1 MRFFKVAMGV
11 LALAV
16 VSQSQAITI
25 LSTFVS
31 NGNAL
36 PVGGNAGPAG
46 SLAGGGTLT
55 SVFEAAADYWETL
68 IGDDFTVHITYGW
81 QTLGGGTLGLHNL
94 LTQGGSPNREL
105 TGQIRFD
112 NTGGSPWFADSTP
125 LDNSEYS
132 TYNEAS
138 ANFGGGVM
146 NTGRNYTDATGNAAG
161 RFDLFSVALHEIG
174 HALGLSS
181 ANTAFQA
188 GNGDLDIDV
197 TAPRLFPGS
206 SLPTVSG
213 AHLNIGTA
221 LMFPFVSAGERNL
234 PSDADII
241 ANMEISQFTQFGAPV
256 PEPASMAA
264 LGLGALALIR
274 RKKAKK

>member
-1 MRFFKVAMGV
+1 MRFYKVAVGV
-11 LALAV
+11 VAFAA

-46 SLAGGGTLT
+46 SLVGGGSLT

-81 QTLGGGTLGLHNL
+81 QALGGGTLGLHNL
-94 LTQGGSPNREL
+94 LTQGGAPNREL

-112 NTGGSPWFADSTP
+112 NTGGSPWFADANP
-125 LDNSEYS
+125 LDNSEYN
-132 TYNEAS
+132 TYNES
-138 ANFGGGVM
+138 FSNLGGGSM
-146 NTGRNYTDATGNAAG
+146 NVGRNFTDATGNAAG

-174 HALGLSS
+174 HSLGLSS

-188 GNGDLDIDV
+188 GNGDLDVDV
-197 TAPRLFPGS
+197 TSPRLFAGS
-206 SLPTVSG
+206 SIPTVNG
-213 AHLNIGTA
+213 AHLNIGSA
-221 LMFPFVSAGERNL
+221 LMYPFVSLGERNL

-241 ANMEISQFTQFGAPV
+241 ANMQISQFSQFGAPV

-264 LGLGALALIR
+264 LGLGVLAIVR
-274 RKKAKK
+274 RKKARK